1 MFQLI
6 DLKHFPIIQHIVFVE
21 PVRDT
26 RGLEITFPFPDQR
39 QFYKSKPGSYL
50 AHFLG
55 HEGPGSI
62 LSYLKRKG
70 WVNNLRSGAQNGSS
84 GFELFK
90 ITVDLTEDGL
100 GMFKSAVF
108 RPGFDG

>member
-1 MFQLI
+1 ME
-6 DLKHFPIIQHIVFVE
+6 IV
-21 PVRDT
+21 
-26 RGLEITFPFPDQR
+26 FPFPDQR
-39 QFYKSKPGSYL
+39 SFYKSKPASYL

-70 WVNNLRSGAQNGSS
+70 WVNSIRAGAQNGSS

-90 ITVDLTEDGL
+90 VTVDLTEDGL
-100 GMFKSAVF
+100 SGSGF
-108 RPGFDG
+108 RKHITLVVADPTTLVR